1 MTMFKNFTIRR
12 GLTVT
17 IAGYTV
23 ALLIVLLAA
32 VAGLRQ
38 SNQALEQMYSTDTVA
53 LTHLKTSSERLLQV
67 RLALGSFETLFML
80 GKAGDDLLP
89 NARKTLKASD
99 AEFDAYLAK
108 PRDPQEEPLVQAAK
122 GARDALIK
130 KAIDLEFN
138 ALSQNDF
145 TTFRTLQVQT

>member
-67 RLALGSFETLFML
+67 RLALGNFETLFTL
-80 GKAGDDLLP
+80 GKASDDLLP
-89 NARKTLKASD
+89 SARKTLAVLNSM
-99 AEFDAYLAK
+99 
-108 PRDPQEEPLVQAAK
+108 R
-122 GARDALIK
+122 
-130 KAIDLEFN
+130 
-138 ALSQNDF
+138 
-145 TTFRTLQVQT
+145 TFRSHAMQRKTGWHRRSRLRGLR